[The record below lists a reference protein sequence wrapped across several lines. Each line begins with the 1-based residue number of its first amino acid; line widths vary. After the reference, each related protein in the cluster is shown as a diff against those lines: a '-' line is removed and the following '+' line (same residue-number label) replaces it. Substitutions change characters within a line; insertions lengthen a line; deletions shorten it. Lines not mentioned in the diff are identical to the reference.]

1 MTTSSGTVG
10 WGESRG
16 GPPQPGSYDHLIGRS
31 LAESVHF
38 APDKPAQLPHPG
50 NRNHDAG
57 LECALNDALG
67 KHLQV
72 PVHALLG
79 RKLRDW
85 VPVAAWTR
93 PCSAEDFGRDVQ
105 RAVDEGYMAMKMH
118 SSPYYDIFEQ
128 TRAAE
133 AVAPPGFRLHYDF
146 NSSRSLAAVLPIV
159 RRLEAEHPIVAY
171 IEDALKPDDI
181 EGYQALRAATT
192 IPLIMQQIPFG
203 HLEMLSVPDPPPL
216 QSATF

>member
-1 MTTSSGTVG
+1 M
-10 WGESRG
+10 
-16 GPPQPGSYDHLIGRS
+16 
-31 LAESVHF
+31 
-38 APDKPAQLPHPG
+38 AQ
-50 NRNHDAG
+50 
-57 LECALNDALG
+57 
-67 KHLQV
+67 
-72 PVHALLG
+72 
-79 RKLRDW
+79 
-85 VPVAAWTR
+85 
-93 PCSAEDFGRDVQ
+93 DFGRDVQ

-181 EGYQALRAATT
+181 EGYQAPRSATT

-203 HLEMLSVPDPPPL
+203 HLEMLFVPDPLPL
-216 QSATF
+216 QSSTF